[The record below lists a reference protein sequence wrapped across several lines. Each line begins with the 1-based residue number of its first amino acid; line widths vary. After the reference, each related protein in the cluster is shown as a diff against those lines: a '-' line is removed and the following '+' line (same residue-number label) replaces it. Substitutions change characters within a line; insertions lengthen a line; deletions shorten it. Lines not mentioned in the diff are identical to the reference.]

1 MYFDPTIYAVPF
13 FVVALV
19 LEPRLL
25 GQDVP
30 RAATSLAI
38 ATQASAWE
46 SVRSSLRRRSTF

>member
-25 GQDVP
+25 G
-30 RAATSLAI
+30 R
-38 ATQASAWE
+38 
-46 SVRSSLRRRSTF
+46 LRRPVTSPARL